1 METIDLVHPAARQ
14 LHQGEV
20 HHHIVGT
27 RPKLA
32 VLVLEVFLLNLE
44 EEFCSIGS
52 QMGESLGGLPVLS
65 VFFFFISVVGGEAQH
80 DILSLFVPE
89 EIGVGYPRL
98 KLLVT
103 RIESFQHIFPNEFV
117 VGVKVQYNRIGTAV
131 LMGCDVYI
139 FEGGFP
145 LFVFDVGVAVFADL
159 VEVEVFTVEFVGVVG
174 GGVVDD
180 HHEVVGVV
188 LLEDGVQV
196 VLDPELGV
204 VVVPRHHHAHRQ
216 LLFELLEVP
225 NPIEARELLGLHP
238 ALLLVPTGVYSV
250 VKGGQIQTREVLFVS
265 SEGNALFVELSAGL
279 ALVGVV
285 ENLFNSK

>member
-1 METIDLVHPAARQ
+1 M
-14 LHQGEV
+14 
-20 HHHIVGT
+20 
-27 RPKLA
+27 
-32 VLVLEVFLLNLE
+32 
-44 EEFCSIGS
+44 GS
-52 QMGESLGGLPVLS
+52 
-65 VFFFFISVVGGEAQH
+65 
-80 DILSLFVPE
+80 
-89 EIGVGYPRL
+89 
-98 KLLVT
+98 
-103 RIESFQHIFPNEFV
+103 
-117 VGVKVQYNRIGTAV
+117 
-131 LMGCDVYI
+131 DVYI

-159 VEVEVFTVEFVGVVG
+159 VEVEVFAVEFVGVVG

-225 NPIEARELLGLHP
+225 DLIEARVLLGLHP

-265 SEGNALFVELSAGL
+265 SEGNALFVELFAGL